1 MFSVMKKII
10 ELIFNRFRKMSPA
23 TLLLLS
29 FIGAIFFGAMLL
41 MLPFSTVSGNITF
54 INALFTATSAVCVTG
69 LIVVDTGTYFSI
81 PGQLIILV
89 LIQLGG
95 LGIMTVSVILFQ
107 FLGKIISFRQRMAM
121 QETFAHTPRKD
132 IYRLIK
138 SIFIFTF
145 LIEAAGVFFLFLHWY
160 KEFSVTKAFY
170 MSLFHSVSAFCNA
183 GFSLFENSLMDY
195 PDSLLLNF
203 TICGLIVLGGIGFP
217 VVYEL
222 YNVRSKKR
230 AGKTTK
236 ISVHTKSVLTT
247 TFILIFSGT
256 IFFLLLEPNYSLKG
270 FSFTNSLLPSLFQSI
285 TARTAGFNTIDFSL
299 LGNATASLIIFL
311 MFIGASP
318 GSCGGGIK
326 TTTLFVLFSLV
337 KNRLRGNNK
346 VNAFKKSL
354 GEGSLS
360 KSISILLISISFITL
375 IFFLLL
381 LTGQLGERATE
392 NAYMYRSYLFEV
404 VSAFGTVGLSMGA
417 TNMLNG
423 TGKLLI
429 IFTMLIGRVGILTFS
444 YVLAGTKGSGGLEY
458 AEENIMVG

>member
-1 MFSVMKKII
+1 
-10 ELIFNRFRKMSPA
+10 
-23 TLLLLS
+23 
-29 FIGAIFFGAMLL
+29 
-41 MLPFSTVSGNITF
+41 
-54 INALFTATSAVCVTG
+54 
-69 LIVVDTGTYFSI
+69 
-81 PGQLIILV
+81 
-89 LIQLGG
+89 
-95 LGIMTVSVILFQ
+95 
-107 FLGKIISFRQRMAM
+107 
-121 QETFAHTPRKD
+121 
-132 IYRLIK
+132 
-138 SIFIFTF
+138 
-145 LIEAAGVFFLFLHWY
+145 
-160 KEFSVTKAFY
+160 

-230 AGKTTK
+230 VGKTTK

-256 IFFLLLEPNYSLKG
+256 IFFLLLELNYSLKR
-270 FSFTNSLLPSLFQSI
+270 FSFTTSFLPSLFQSI

-375 IFFLLL
+375 VFFLLL
-381 LTGQLGERATE
+381 LTDQLGERATE
-392 NAYMYRSYLFEV
+392 NAFMYRSYLFEV

-417 TNMLNG
+417 TNVLNG

>member
-1 MFSVMKKII
+1 MKKIFG
-10 ELIFNRFRKMSPA
+10 LIFSRFRKISTA

-29 FIGAIFFGAMLL
+29 FVGAITLGAMLL
-41 MLPFSTVSGNITF
+41 MLPFSTVSGSIKF
-54 INALFTATSAVCVTG
+54 IDALFTSTSAICVTG
-69 LIVVDTGTYFSI
+69 LIVVNTGTFFTLT
-81 PGQLIILV
+81 GQLIILA

-95 LGIMTVSVILFQ
+95 LGIMTVSVLLFQ
-107 FLGKIISFRQRMAM
+107 FLGKIISFRHRMAM

-145 LIEAAGVFFLFLHWY
+145 VAEAVGVFFLFLHWY
-160 KEFSVTKAFY
+160 KEYSFSKALY
-170 MSLFHSVSAFCNA
+170 ISLFHSVSAFCNA
-183 GFSLFENSLMDY
+183 GFSLFENSFMNY

-203 TICGLIVLGGIGFP
+203 TICGLIILGGIGFP
-217 VVYEL
+217 VVYEI
-222 YNVRSKKR
+222 YNIHSKKR
-230 AGKTTK
+230 AGEKIKT
-236 ISVHTKSVLTT
+236 SVHTKSVLATT
-247 TFILIFSGT
+247 LILIISGT
-256 IFFLLLEPNYSLKG
+256 LFFFLLEQNFSLKG
-270 FSFTNSLLPSLFQSI
+270 FSPTGSILPSLFQSI
-285 TARTAGFNTIDFSL
+285 TARTAGFNTIDFSQ
-299 LGNATASLIIFL
+299 LGNATTSLIIFL

-337 KNRLRGNNK
+337 KSRLRGNIR
-346 VNAFKKSL
+346 VNTFKKSL

-360 KSISILLISISFITL
+360 KSVSILLISISFIAL

-381 LTGQLGERATE
+381 LTDQLGNRTTE
-392 NAYMYRSYLFEV
+392 NAIIYRSYLFEV
-404 VSAFGTVGLSMGA
+404 VSAFGTVGLSTGA
-417 TNMLNG
+417 TNFLNG

>member
-1 MFSVMKKII
+1 MKKIFKF
-10 ELIFNRFRKMSPA
+10 IFDRFRKMSPA

-29 FIGAIFFGAMLL
+29 FITAITFGATLL
-41 MLPFSTVSGNITF
+41 MLPFSTVSGNIKF
-54 INALFTATSAVCVTG
+54 IDALFTSTSAVCVTG
-69 LIVVDTGTYFSI
+69 LIVVDTGTYFTL

-95 LGIMTVSVILFQ
+95 LGIMTVSVLLFQ
-107 FLGKIISFRQRMAM
+107 FLGKILSFRHRMAM

-145 LIEAAGVFFLFLHWY
+145 IVEAAGVFFLFIHWH
-160 KEFSVTKAFY
+160 KEYSFAKAFY
-170 MSLFHSVSAFCNA
+170 LSLFHSVSAFCNA
-183 GFSLFENSLMDY
+183 GFSLFENNLMNY

-217 VVYEL
+217 VVYEI
-222 YNVRSKKR
+222 YNIHSIKRAKKR
-230 AGKTTK
+230 LK
-236 ISVHTKSVLTT
+236 ISMHTKSVLITT
-247 TFILIFSGT
+247 LILIVSGT
-256 IFFLLLEPNYSLKG
+256 LFFFLLEQNYSLRG
-270 FSFTNSLLPSLFQSI
+270 FSFANSFLPSLFQSV
-285 TARTAGFNTIDFSL
+285 TARTAGFNTIDFSQ
-299 LGNATASLIIFL
+299 LGNATTSLIIFL

-337 KNRLRGNNK
+337 KNRLRGNNR

-381 LTGQLGERATE
+381 LTDQMGNRAAD
-392 NAYMYRSYLFEV
+392 NAFMYRSYFFEV
-404 VSAFGTVGLSMGA
+404 ISAFGTVGLSMGA
-417 TNMLNG
+417 TNFLNG
-423 TGKLLI
+423 PGKLII

-444 YVLAGTKGSGGLEY
+444 YVLAGTKGLGGLEY